1 MKEYVYLVGQI
12 SVDIPETYKW
22 RERVRKHF
30 VDMDD
35 IVIIDPCNNKFNQAM
50 LKKYAHLDKDRLQ
63 VYGEQGIDILV
74 SKDYSFVER
83 STIAIAD
90 LNIYDPQKA
99 IIGSYFELAWYY
111 THPEKTVIGV
121 FAGDR
126 KTNGLHTRH
135 PFVRRSV
142 TTWVKTHEEACEL
155 LEYYFKDVY

>member
-12 SVDIPETYKW
+12 SVDLPETYEW
-22 RERVRKHF
+22 RREVRYYFK
-30 VDMDD
+30 DNDY
-35 IVIIDPCNNKFNQAM
+35 IGIIDPCNNNFNQSM

-74 SKDYSFVER
+74 SKDHSFVER

-90 LNIYDPQKA
+90 MNIYDPQKA

-121 FAGDR
+121 YAGDR
-126 KTNGLHTRH
+126 EKNGLHTRH
-135 PFVRRSV
+135 PFVNQSI
-142 TTWVKTHEEACEL
+142 TTWVKTHKEACEL
-155 LEYYFKDVY
+155 IKYYFIDTY

>member
-12 SVDIPETYKW
+12 SVDVPKTYQW
-22 RERVRKHF
+22 REYVRAQF
-30 VDMDD
+30 DDTDD
-35 IVIIDPCNNKFNQAM
+35 IIIIDPCNNKFNQAM

-111 THPEKTVIGV
+111 MHPDKTVVGV
-121 FAGDR
+121 YAGDR
-126 KTNGLHTRH
+126 EKNGLHTRH
-135 PFVRRSV
+135 PFVNQAV
-142 TTWVKTHEEACEL
+142 TTWVKTHEEAWEL
-155 LEYYFKDVY
+155 IRYYFIDEY